1 MLINIMQNFIRINL
15 NCFQFKGD
23 TRDLY
28 IDIFS
33 IYRSLVMRTK
43 VLTLKKPTKNF
54 FILIGYNKFVVMET
68 R

>member
-28 IDIFS
+28 TDIFS
-33 IYRSLVMRTK
+33 IYRSPVMRTK
-43 VLTLKKPTKNF
+43 VLTLKNTKNF